1 MKRYMTVVLL
11 SCFLFAQGCVSLIL
25 LGVAAKKR
33 SDRRK
38 AAQAEKPAEVQ
49 SAVLIQE
56 EKK

>member
-1 MKRYMTVVLL
+1 MTVVLL

-38 AAQAEKPAEVQ
+38 TAQAEKPAEVQ